1 MISILIPC
9 HNFNAYPLALKLE
22 KQALL
27 LDVNFEIICSDD
39 GSFSLKNEENQKI
52 NLLTNSK
59 FIELKKNIGR
69 IQNRIFLAEKA
80 QYDWLIFL
88 DVDSE
93 PKKNDYLK
101 KYISNIGSSDF
112 VFGGNEFK
120 YNLNGKFSLKN
131 KFAKNREAKSS
142 TERKKKPYKYVIS
155 ANFMA
160 KKSSFLY
167 CYSKIKYKSY
177 GNDYIISSV
186 LQNNNILICHID
198 NFTVVAIN
206 DDNEQFILKSK
217 DALKNLY
224 KNYSEGNL
232 SKSSISILNAFSILD
247 KLKMCKVFLLVT
259 NPIEKFIFK
268 KINSK
273 NPNLILFDIFRLRYL
288 CSIKYS

>member
-9 HNFNAYPLALKLE
+9 YNFNAYPLALKLE

-80 QYDWLIFL
+80 QYEWLIFL

-101 KYISNIGSSDF
+101 KYISKIGNSDF

-120 YNLNGKFSLKN
+120 YNENKKFSLKN
-131 KFAKNREAKSS
+131 KFAKEREAKISIV
-142 TERKKKPYKYVIS
+142 RKKKPYKYIIS
-155 ANFMA
+155 TNFMA
-160 KKSSFLY
+160 KKSSFLS

-177 GNDYIISSV
+177 GNDYIIGSI
-186 LQNNNILICHID
+186 LQNDNISICHID
-198 NFTVVAIN
+198 NFTVVSIN

-217 DALKNLY
+217 DALKNLH
-224 KNYSEGNL
+224 KNYFEGNL
-232 SKSSISILNAFSILD
+232 RKNSISILRAFSLLD
-247 KLKMCKVFLLVT
+247 KLKMCKVFLKIT
-259 NPIEKFIFK
+259 NPLEKFIFK
-268 KINSK
+268 RINAK
-273 NPNLILFDIFRLRYL
+273 NPNMILFDIFRLRYL
-288 CSIKYS
+288 CSIKCP

>member
-9 HNFNAYPLALKLE
+9 YNFNAYPLALKLE

-52 NLLTNSK
+52 NLLTNAK

-101 KYISNIGSSDF
+101 KYISNIGKSDF

-120 YNLNGKFSLKN
+120 YNLKSKFSLKN
-131 KFAKNREAKSS
+131 KFAKQREAKSS
-142 TERKKKPYKYVIS
+142 TDRKKKPYKYIIS

>member
-9 HNFNAYPLALKLE
+9 YNFNAYPLALKLE

-39 GSFSLKNEENQKI
+39 GSFSLKNEKNQKI

-69 IQNRIFLAEKA
+69 IQNRIYLAEKA

-131 KFAKNREAKSS
+131 KFAKCREAKSS
-142 TERKKKPYKYVIS
+142 TDRKKKPYKYIIS

-186 LQNNNILICHID
+186 LQNNNILIHHID
-198 NFTVVAIN
+198 NFTMVSVN

-232 SKSSISILNAFSILD
+232 SRSSISILNAFSTLD
-247 KLKMCKVFLLVT
+247 KLKMCKFFLLVT

-273 NPNLILFDIFRLRYL
+273 NPNLILFDIFKLRYL
-288 CSIKYS
+288 CSIKCS

>member
-9 HNFNAYPLALKLE
+9 HNFNAYPLALILE

-69 IQNRIFLAEKA
+69 IQNRIYLAEKA

-88 DVDSE
+88 DVDSK

-131 KFAKNREAKSS
+131 KFAKYREAKSS
-142 TERKKKPYKYVIS
+142 ADRKKKPYRYIIS

-186 LQNNNILICHID
+186 LKNNNILIHHID
-198 NFTVVAIN
+198 NFTMVSVN

-232 SKSSISILNAFSILD
+232 SKSSISILNAFTILD

-288 CSIKYS
+288 CSIKCS

>member
-9 HNFNAYPLALKLE
+9 YNFNAYPLVLSLE

-27 LDVNFEIICSDD
+27 LDVSFEIICSDD

-69 IQNRIFLAEKA
+69 VQNRIFLAEKA
-80 QYDWLIFL
+80 QYEWIIFL

-101 KYISNIGSSDF
+101 KYISNIGKSDF
-112 VFGGNEFK
+112 VFGGNEFR
-120 YNLNGKFSLKN
+120 YNLSEKFSLKN
-131 KFAKNREAKSS
+131 KFAKYREAKS
-142 TERKKKPYKYVIS
+142 TNVRKRKPYKYIIS

-167 CYSKIKYKSY
+167 CYSKIKHKSY
-177 GNDYIISSV
+177 GNDYIISSI
-186 LQNNNILICHID
+186 LQKNKILISHID
-198 NFTVVAIN
+198 NFTVISVN

-217 DALKNLY
+217 DALRNLY
-224 KNYSEGNL
+224 RNYFDGNL
-232 SKSSISILNAFSILD
+232 RKSSISILNAFSILENFR
-247 KLKMCKVFLLVT
+247 MRKVFLAIT
-259 NPIEKFIFK
+259 NPLEKFIFR

-288 CSIKYS
+288 CSIKDF

>member
-9 HNFNAYPLALKLE
+9 YNFNAYPLALKLE

-39 GSFSLKNEENQKI
+39 GSFSLKNEKNQKI

-131 KFAKNREAKSS
+131 KFAKRREAKSS
-142 TERKKKPYKYVIS
+142 TDRKKKPYKYIIS

-186 LQNNNILICHID
+186 LQNNNILIHHID
-198 NFTVVAIN
+198 NFTMVSVN

-247 KLKMCKVFLLVT
+247 KFKMCKVFLLVT

-288 CSIKYS
+288 CSIKCS

>member
-9 HNFNAYPLALKLE
+9 YNFNAYPLALKLE

-39 GSFSLKNEENQKI
+39 GSFSLKNEKNQKI

-88 DVDSE
+88 DVDSK

-131 KFAKNREAKSS
+131 KFAKRREAKSS
-142 TERKKKPYKYVIS
+142 TDRKKKPYKYIIS

-186 LQNNNILICHID
+186 LQNNNILIHHID
-198 NFTVVAIN
+198 NFTMVSVN

-288 CSIKYS
+288 CSIKCS

>member
-9 HNFNAYPLALKLE
+9 YNFNAYPLALKLE

-69 IQNRIFLAEKA
+69 IQNRIYLAEKS

-131 KFAKNREAKSS
+131 KFAKRREAKSS
-142 TERKKKPYKYVIS
+142 TDRKKKPYKYIIS
-155 ANFMA
+155 SNFMA

-177 GNDYIISSV
+177 GNDYIISSI
-186 LQNNNILICHID
+186 LQNNNILIHHID
-198 NFTVVAIN
+198 NFTMVSVN

-232 SKSSISILNAFSILD
+232 NKSSISILNAFSTLD
-247 KLKMCKVFLLVT
+247 KLKMCKFFLLVT

-288 CSIKYS
+288 CSIKCS

>member
-9 HNFNAYPLALKLE
+9 YNFNAYPLALKLE

-39 GSFSLKNEENQKI
+39 GSFSLKNEKNQKI

-131 KFAKNREAKSS
+131 KFAKRREAKSS
-142 TERKKKPYKYVIS
+142 TDRKKKPYKYIIS

-186 LQNNNILICHID
+186 LQNNNILIHHID
-198 NFTVVAIN
+198 NFTMVSVN

-232 SKSSISILNAFSILD
+232 SKSSISILNVFSILD

-288 CSIKYS
+288 CSIKCS

>member
-1 MISILIPC
+1 MISVLIPC
-9 HNFNAYPLALKLE
+9 YNFNAYPLALKLE

-27 LDVNFEIICSDD
+27 LNVSFEIICSDD

-80 QYDWLIFL
+80 QYEWLIFL

-101 KYISNIGSSDF
+101 KYVSKIGSSDF

-120 YNLNGKFSLKN
+120 YNVNKKFSLKN
-131 KFAKNREAKSS
+131 KFALHRENKSS
-142 TERKKKPYKYVIS
+142 NVRKKKPYKYIIS
-155 ANFMA
+155 TNFMA
-160 KKSSFLY
+160 KKSIFLS

-177 GNDYIISSV
+177 GNDYIIGSI
-186 LQNNNILICHID
+186 LQNDNISICHID
-198 NFTVVAIN
+198 NFTVVSIN

-217 DALKNLY
+217 DALKNIH
-224 KNYSEGNL
+224 KNYCEGNMR
-232 SKSSISILNAFSILD
+232 KNSISILRAFSILD
-247 KLKMCKVFLLVT
+247 KLKMCKVFITIT
-259 NPIEKFIFK
+259 NPLEKFIFK
-268 KINSK
+268 KINAK

-288 CSIKYS
+288 CSIKCP

>member
-9 HNFNAYPLALKLE
+9 YNFNAYPLALKLE

-27 LDVNFEIICSDD
+27 LDINFEIICSDD
-39 GSFSLKNEENQKI
+39 GSFSLKNEQNQKI

-131 KFAKNREAKSS
+131 KFAKRREAKSS
-142 TERKKKPYKYVIS
+142 TDRKKKPYKYIIS

-177 GNDYIISSV
+177 GNDYIFSSV
-186 LQNNNILICHID
+186 LQNNNILIHHID
-198 NFTVVAIN
+198 NFTMVSVN

-232 SKSSISILNAFSILD
+232 NKSSISILNAFSTLD
-247 KLKMCKVFLLVT
+247 KLKMCKFFLLVT

-288 CSIKYS
+288 CSIKCS

>member
-9 HNFNAYPLALKLE
+9 YNFNAYPLALKLE

-27 LDVNFEIICSDD
+27 LDVSFEIICSDD
-39 GSFSLKNEENQKI
+39 GSFSLKNEDNQKI

-80 QYDWLIFL
+80 QYEWLIFL

-101 KYISNIGSSDF
+101 KYISKIGSSDF

-120 YNLNGKFSLKN
+120 YNVNKKFSLKN
-131 KFAKNREAKSS
+131 KFAKHRETKSS
-142 TERKKKPYKYVIS
+142 SVRKKKPYKYIIS
-155 ANFMA
+155 TNFMA
-160 KKSSFLY
+160 KKSSFLS

-177 GNDYIISSV
+177 GNDYIIGSI
-186 LQNNNILICHID
+186 LQNDNISICHTD
-198 NFTVVAIN
+198 NFTVVSVN

-217 DALKNLY
+217 DALKNLH
-224 KNYSEGNL
+224 KNYCEGNL
-232 SKSSISILNAFSILD
+232 RNNSVSILRTFSILEN
-247 KLKMCKVFLLVT
+247 LRMRKVFLAIT
-259 NPIEKFIFK
+259 NPLEKFIFK

-288 CSIKYS
+288 CSIKCS

>member
-9 HNFNAYPLALKLE
+9 YNFNAYPLALKLE

-39 GSFSLKNEENQKI
+39 GSFSLKNEQNQKI

-69 IQNRIFLAEKA
+69 IQNRIYLAEKA

-131 KFAKNREAKSS
+131 KFAKRRETKSS
-142 TERKKKPYKYVIS
+142 TERKKKPYKYIIS
-155 ANFMA
+155 SNFMA

-177 GNDYIISSV
+177 GNDYIISSI
-186 LQNNNILICHID
+186 LQNNNILIHHID
-198 NFTVVAIN
+198 NFTMVSVN

-232 SKSSISILNAFSILD
+232 SKSSISILNAFSTLD
-247 KLKMCKVFLLVT
+247 KLKMCKFFLLVT

-273 NPNLILFDIFRLRYL
+273 NPNLILFDIFKLRYL
-288 CSIKYS
+288 CSIKCS

>member
-9 HNFNAYPLALKLE
+9 YNYNAYPLALKLE

-80 QYDWLIFL
+80 QYEWLIFL

-101 KYISNIGSSDF
+101 KYISKIGSSDF

-120 YNLNGKFSLKN
+120 YNVNKKFSLKN
-131 KFAKNREAKSS
+131 KFAKHRETKSS
-142 TERKKKPYKYVIS
+142 PIRKKKPYRYIIS
-155 ANFMA
+155 TNFMA
-160 KKSSFLY
+160 KKSIFLS

-177 GNDYIISSV
+177 GNDYIIGSI
-186 LQNNNILICHID
+186 LQNDNISICHID
-198 NFTVVAIN
+198 NFTVVSIN

-217 DALKNLY
+217 NALKNLH
-224 KNYSEGNL
+224 KNYCEGNL
-232 SKSSISILNAFSILD
+232 RKNSISILRAFSLLD
-247 KLKMCKVFLLVT
+247 KLKMCKVFLTIT
-259 NPIEKFIFK
+259 NPFEKFIFK
-268 KINSK
+268 KINAK

-288 CSIKYS
+288 CSIKCP

>member
-9 HNFNAYPLALKLE
+9 YNFNAYPLVLSLE

-27 LDVNFEIICSDD
+27 LDVSFEIICSDD

-69 IQNRIFLAEKA
+69 VQNRSFLAEKA
-80 QYDWLIFL
+80 QYEWIIFL

-101 KYISNIGSSDF
+101 KYISNIGKSDF
-112 VFGGNEFK
+112 VFGGNEFR
-120 YNLNGKFSLKN
+120 YNLSEKFSLKN
-131 KFAKNREAKSS
+131 KFAKYREAKS
-142 TERKKKPYKYVIS
+142 TNVRKRKPYKYIIS

-167 CYSKIKYKSY
+167 CYSKIKHKSY
-177 GNDYIISSV
+177 GNDYIISSI
-186 LQNNNILICHID
+186 LQKNKILISHID
-198 NFTVVAIN
+198 NFTVISVN

-217 DALKNLY
+217 DALRNLY
-224 KNYSEGNL
+224 RNYFDGNL
-232 SKSSISILNAFSILD
+232 RKSSISILNAFSILENFR
-247 KLKMCKVFLLVT
+247 MRKVFLAIT
-259 NPIEKFIFK
+259 NPLEKFIFR

-288 CSIKYS
+288 CSIKDF